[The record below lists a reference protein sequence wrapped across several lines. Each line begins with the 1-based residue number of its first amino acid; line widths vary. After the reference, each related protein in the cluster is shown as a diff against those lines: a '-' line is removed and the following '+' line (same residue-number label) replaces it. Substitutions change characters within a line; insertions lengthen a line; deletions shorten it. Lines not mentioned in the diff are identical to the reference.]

1 MPNQINGKKDYQI
14 ETESTYFTAFDEA
27 EVISLHEKFKQI
39 PIGNSCPKRRGWW
52 LYDFI
57 Y

>member
-39 PIGNSCPKRRGWW
+39 PI
-52 LYDFI
+52 
-57 Y
+57 